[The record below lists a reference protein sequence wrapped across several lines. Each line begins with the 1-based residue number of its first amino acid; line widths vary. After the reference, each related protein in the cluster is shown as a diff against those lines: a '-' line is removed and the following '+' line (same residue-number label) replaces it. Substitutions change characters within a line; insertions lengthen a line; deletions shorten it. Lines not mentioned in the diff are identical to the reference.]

1 MHTLPLPAPWDPA
14 QDSMQP
20 HLISLP
26 PPWLT
31 AGLWHQPPLLLPF
44 CGKPQAV
51 SFRTLGRASHAD
63 SGTAPPLPWPVWLNL
78 EKGDDGPCH
87 PLPWY
92 KEHRF
97 SGSSRGGSLWS
108 PQGTASADLTSV
120 FLPLSCLWL
129 NIQPPPLSSF
139 LRVTVLSPRPYRF
152 CFLSTFAPAE
162 PKVERSGGLGQA
174 PGPQGAPLLSLRH

>member
-1 MHTLPLPAPWDPA
+1 MGPSTGLHAAP
-14 QDSMQP
+14 S
-20 HLISLP
+20 
-26 PPWLT
+26 
-31 AGLWHQPPLLLPF
+31 HQP
-44 CGKPQAV
+44 
-51 SFRTLGRASHAD
+51 ASSLAD
-63 SGTAPPLPWPVWLNL
+63 SWAVAPASPPAAFLREAPGCLLQDPRPSVSCRLGYAPPLPWPVWLNL

-162 PKVERSGGLGQA
+162 PKVERSSGLGQA